1 MLNSRQNL
9 GQSGE
14 DIAAEFL
21 NKKGYTILQRNYRC
35 RHGEIDIIA
44 KIGTTL
50 VFIEVK
56 TRKGAAYGS
65 PAAAVT
71 HKKQRQISKTALYY
85 LAEHNLFDAPARFDV
100 VSIMLAPDLGTD
112 IEIIANAFDLC
123 EGC

>member
-21 NKKGYTILQRNYRC
+21 SKNGYAILTRNYRS
-35 RHGEIDIIA
+35 RYGEIDIIA
-44 KIGTTL
+44 KLRDTL

-56 TRKGAAYGS
+56 TRRGAAYGS

-71 HKKQRQISKTALYY
+71 HRKQRQISKTAQYY
-85 LAEHNLFDAPARFDV
+85 LAERNLFDAPARFDV
-100 VSIMLAPDLGTD
+100 VCIVIDPDQRTR
-112 IEIIANAFDLC
+112 IEILPNAFDLC
-123 EGC
+123 EG

>member
-14 DIAAEFL
+14 DTAAEFL
-21 NKKGYTILQRNYRC
+21 SNNGYAILTRNYRC
-35 RHGEIDIIA
+35 RYGEIDIIA
-44 KIGTTL
+44 QSRDVL

-56 TRKGAAYGS
+56 TRTGDVYGS

-71 HKKQRQISKTALYY
+71 LRKQRQISKTAQYY

-100 VSIMLAPDLGTD
+100 VCIAIDPDQRTR
-112 IEIIANAFDLC
+112 IEILPNAFDLC
-123 EGC
+123 EG

>member
-21 NKKGYTILQRNYRC
+21 SKNGYAILTRNYRC
-35 RHGEIDIIA
+35 RYGEIDVIA
-44 KIGTTL
+44 KLRDVL

-56 TRKGAAYGS
+56 TRTGDAYGS

-71 HKKQRQISKTALYY
+71 HRKQRQISKTAQYY
-85 LAEHNLFDAPARFDV
+85 LAERNLFDAPARFDV
-100 VSIMLAPDLGTD
+100 VCIAIDTD
-112 IEIIANAFDLC
+112 QQARIEILPNAFDLC
-123 EGC
+123 EG